1 MYGVVRLMMN
11 DQSHWSAVV
20 IATHSIRISIGKIS
34 AHTTQVIPWKNRQV
48 SSWQKDMVGK
58 SGTTYLPSSAV
69 NEPIEVDANHGNI
82 TPGSTH
88 RVASG

>member
-34 AHTTQVIPWKNRQV
+34 AHTTQVIPWKNCQLML
-48 SSWQKDMVGK
+48 WPKDMAGK
-58 SGTTYLPSSAV
+58 RDTTYLPSSAV
-69 NEPIEVDANHGNI
+69 DEPIEIDANHGNI

-88 RVASG
+88 RVPSG